1 MNDAI
6 KTSNR
11 FIHLRLNTLLRGASL
26 PISNN
31 RAKSCRMA
39 RFIIMR
45 RRKTMSKY
53 MQLTVRVRSYHKKAL
68 EADYPKIAKALS
80 FLNEKWTGQDL
91 SLFDI
96 AGRVDRLLYDA
107 QGNPSF
113 REILLK
119 QKDTLRTLH
128 KTVEAHIADWNLAEA
143 DKTLYQIEDVFDQIE
158 WELG

>member
-1 MNDAI
+1 
-6 KTSNR
+6 
-11 FIHLRLNTLLRGASL
+11 
-26 PISNN
+26 
-31 RAKSCRMA
+31 
-39 RFIIMR
+39 
-45 RRKTMSKY
+45 
-53 MQLTVRVRSYHKKAL
+53 MQLTVRVRTYHKKGL

-80 FLNEKWTGQDL
+80 FLDKKWIGDDL

-107 QGNPSF
+107 EGNPPV

-119 QKDTLRTLH
+119 HKDNLRKLH
-128 KTVEAHIADWNLAEA
+128 KKAEAHIADWNLTEA